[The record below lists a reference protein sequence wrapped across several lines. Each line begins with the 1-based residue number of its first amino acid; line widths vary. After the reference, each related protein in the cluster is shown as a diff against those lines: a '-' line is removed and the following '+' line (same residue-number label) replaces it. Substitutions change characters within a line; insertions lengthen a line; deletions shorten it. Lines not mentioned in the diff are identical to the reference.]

1 MNIGTLSDILGILGF
16 FLTILTLMAT
26 LNVRSQIIH
35 SHERKSFKASYK
47 QIIGQLDG
55 FVKSLSDDYINTIA
69 FYERIDMYIIDL
81 NSKYTFFNYK
91 VRSKCKHINYEISHR
106 GNDINFNNDLAKY
119 LIQLKN
125 LLEKE
130 NSL

>member
-1 MNIGTLSDILGILGF
+1 MNIGTLSDILGIIGF
-16 FLTILTLMAT
+16 FLTVLTLMAT

-35 SHERKSFKASYK
+35 SHERKTFKASYK

-55 FVKSLSDDYINTIA
+55 FIKSLSVDYINTIA
-69 FYERIDMYIIDL
+69 FYERIDMYITDL
-81 NSKYTFFNYK
+81 SSKYTFLNYK
-91 VRSKCKHINYEISHR
+91 IQLKFKIINHEINHRS
-106 GNDINFNNDLAKY
+106 NDVNFNTDLAKY
-119 LIQLKN
+119 LVQLRN